1 MNNNY
6 NYNFNPNPSFMR
18 SPASFMP
25 NMVNSAPVRMIPQ
38 ATSTI
43 PRISS
48 LLGGAK
54 VGTAGAAASG
64 ASKITFSGTANII
77 STGAGA
83 TFKRSGSSSDVYDIL
98 KVNGLFLFTYQIGQ
112 GEDMADEPYLNEK
125 GKNSLYM
132 CYHTN
137 EEIND
142 LLHSFSY
149 TELFRKQK
157 MEISPSAINS
167 NSVTTVFILAKKIK

>member
-18 SPASFMP
+18 SPATFMP
-25 NMVNSAPVRMIPQ
+25 NMVNSAPVRMMPQ

-64 ASKITFSGTANII
+64 ASKITFSGILN
-77 STGAGA
+77 
-83 TFKRSGSSSDVYDIL
+83 GSSKTLGVINQAIP
-98 KVNGLFLFTYQIGQ
+98 VFYQVKPIWNNARTMFRVVK
-112 GEDMADEPYLNEK
+112 EINSKDEPSAKTTSN
-125 GKNSLYM
+125 NA
-132 CYHTN
+132 TN
-137 EEIND
+137 
-142 LLHSFSY
+142 
-149 TELFRKQK
+149 QV
-157 MEISPSAINS
+157 NS
-167 NSVTTVFILAKKIK
+167 NQKNIEENNAPTFFA

>member
-18 SPASFMP
+18 SPATFMP
-25 NMVNSAPVRMIPQ
+25 NMVNSAPVRMMPQ

-64 ASKITFSGTANII
+64 ASKITFSGILN
-77 STGAGA
+77 GASKTLGVINQA
-83 TFKRSGSSSDVYDIL
+83 IPVF
-98 KVNGLFLFTYQIGQ
+98 YQVKPIWNNARTMFRVVK
-112 GEDMADEPYLNEK
+112 EINSKDEPSAK
-125 GKNSLYM
+125 TTSNST
-132 CYHTN
+132 TN
-137 EEIND
+137 
-142 LLHSFSY
+142 
-149 TELFRKQK
+149 QV
-157 MEISPSAINS
+157 NS
-167 NSVTTVFILAKKIK
+167 NQKNIEKNNAPTFFA

>member
-18 SPASFMP
+18 SPATFMP

-64 ASKITFSGTANII
+64 ASKITFSGILN
-77 STGAGA
+77 GASKTLGVINQA
-83 TFKRSGSSSDVYDIL
+83 IPVL
-98 KVNGLFLFTYQIGQ
+98 YQVKPIWNNARTMFRVVK
-112 GEDMADEPYLNEK
+112 EINSKDEP
-125 GKNSLYM
+125 
-132 CYHTN
+132 
-137 EEIND
+137 
-142 LLHSFSY
+142 
-149 TELFRKQK
+149 
-157 MEISPSAINS
+157 SAKTTS
-167 NSVTTVFILAKKIK
+167 NNATKLIAIKKI

>member
-18 SPASFMP
+18 SPATFMP
-25 NMVNSAPVRMIPQ
+25 NMVNSAPVRMMPQ

-64 ASKITFSGTANII
+64 ASKITFSGILN
-77 STGAGA
+77 GASKTLGVINQA
-83 TFKRSGSSSDVYDIL
+83 IPVF
-98 KVNGLFLFTYQIGQ
+98 YQVKPIWNNARTMFRVVK
-112 GEDMADEPYLNEK
+112 EINSKDEPSAKTTSNNATNQVN
-125 GKNSLYM
+125 KNSQK
-132 CYHTN
+132 N
-137 EEIND
+137 IEENND
-142 LLHSFSY
+142 PTF
-149 TELFRKQK
+149 F
-157 MEISPSAINS
+157 A
-167 NSVTTVFILAKKIK
+167 

>member
-25 NMVNSAPVRMIPQ
+25 NMVNSAPVRMMPQ

-64 ASKITFSGTANII
+64 ASKITFSGILN
-77 STGAGA
+77 GASKTLGVINQA
-83 TFKRSGSSSDVYDIL
+83 IPVF
-98 KVNGLFLFTYQIGQ
+98 YQVKPIWNNARTMFRVVK
-112 GEDMADEPYLNEK
+112 EINSKDEPSAKTTSN
-125 GKNSLYM
+125 NA
-132 CYHTN
+132 TN
-137 EEIND
+137 
-142 LLHSFSY
+142 
-149 TELFRKQK
+149 QV
-157 MEISPSAINS
+157 NS
-167 NSVTTVFILAKKIK
+167 NQKNIEENNAPTFFA